1 MKAIYEEAKRP
12 FTLDDLKKTPI
23 FKRLNDYQ
31 KEILLTKPVREIF
44 LQFEARFEDH
54 PEVIETF
61 IETARRYMSPFPEF
75 EINFKYGRADLY
87 FGTKLIEMKCYSGMT
102 MEDLVRARNQVLSYA
117 CLSRFVANASEC
129 GNSIQIDSIE
139 VVNALTG
146 DFWTWDCAQFFRSGE
161 ADRFYWSII
170 YPFIANNSLTESEI
184 VEIKAM
190 YNQNFSGIET
200 LTRVIYQKEHATV
213 LRLRRKIY
221 ALESQIKTEIKA
233 RRNVIEKFVGLP
245 ILIPTED
252 DPLNDDDFD
261 FKIFDY

>member
-1 MKAIYEEAKRP
+1 
-12 FTLDDLKKTPI
+12 
-23 FKRLNDYQ
+23 
-31 KEILLTKPVREIF
+31 
-44 LQFEARFEDH
+44 
-54 PEVIETF
+54 
-61 IETARRYMSPFPEF
+61 
-75 EINFKYGRADLY
+75 
-87 FGTKLIEMKCYSGMT
+87 
-102 MEDLVRARNQVLSYA
+102 
-117 CLSRFVANASEC
+117 
-129 GNSIQIDSIE
+129 
-139 VVNALTG
+139 
-146 DFWTWDCAQFFRSGE
+146 
-161 ADRFYWSII
+161 
-170 YPFIANNSLTESEI
+170 
-184 VEIKAM
+184 M